1 MVRETGG
8 SNGMPGM
15 SQRLQEAYAAF
26 MAKAPGAAFQRAR
39 ALYINKYPLP
49 QNDDD
54 LVLKLYIWDEQLDE
68 RVEPANDG
76 DPAHRLVTLR
86 SQPGALAIVHWQQPE
101 PPTRDHIR
109 EYLASTWDLNA
120 ETLDL
125 EPSSE
130 PWFRNG
136 GHQTRFRPPQ
146 PPTWQ
151 QQSLL
156 TLRE

>member
-1 MVRETGG
+1 
-8 SNGMPGM
+8 M

-49 QNDDD
+49 QKDDD
-54 LVLKLYIWDEQLDE
+54 LGLRLYIWDEQLDE
-68 RVEPANDG
+68 RVEAANDG
-76 DPAHRLVTLR
+76 DPAHRLVILR
-86 SQPGALAIVHWQQPE
+86 SQPGALAVVHWQQSK
-101 PPTRDHIR
+101 PPTADQLQV
-109 EYLASTWDLNA
+109 YLAGTWDLRA
-120 ETLDL
+120 ETLIF

-136 GHQTRFRPPQ
+136 GHQTRFQLPQ
-146 PPTWQ
+146 PPVWQ
-151 QQSLL
+151 HQSLF

>member
-1 MVRETGG
+1 
-8 SNGMPGM
+8 M

-49 QNDDD
+49 QSDGE
-54 LVLKLYIWDEQLDE
+54 LGLRLYVWDEQLDE
-68 RVEPANDG
+68 RVEAANDG

-86 SQPGALAIVHWQQPE
+86 SQPGALAIVHWQQAE
-101 PPTRDHIR
+101 PPTPAQLQA
-109 EYLASTWDLNA
+109 YLAGTWDLKA
-120 ETLDL
+120 ESLIL

-136 GHQTRFRPPQ
+136 GHQTRFRLPQ

>member
-1 MVRETGG
+1 
-8 SNGMPGM
+8 M
-15 SQRLQEAYAAF
+15 SQRLQEAYEAF

-49 QNDDD
+49 QNDEDYA
-54 LVLKLYIWDEQLDE
+54 LRLYVWNEQLDE
-68 RVEPANDG
+68 RVEAANDG

-86 SQPGALAIVHWQQPE
+86 SQPGALAIVHWQQAE
-101 PPTRDHIR
+101 PPTPDQLQA
-109 EYLASTWDLNA
+109 YLASTWDLKA
-120 ETLDL
+120 ETLIL

-136 GHQTRFRPPQ
+136 GHQTRFRLPQ
-146 PPTWQ
+146 LPTWQ

>member
-1 MVRETGG
+1 
-8 SNGMPGM
+8 M

-49 QNDDD
+49 QNDED
-54 LVLKLYIWDEQLDE
+54 LGLRLYVWDEQLDE
-68 RVEPANDG
+68 RIEAANDG

-86 SQPGALAIVHWQQPE
+86 SQPGALAIVHWQQAE
-101 PPTRDHIR
+101 PPTPDQVQA
-109 EYLASTWDLNA
+109 YLADTWDLKA
-120 ETLDL
+120 ETLTL

-136 GHQTRFRPPQ
+136 GHQTRFQLPQ